1 MLKCDNYDNH
11 NNDNDNDKHDD
22 CYDIHDNGEQY
33 LNFTRMWQWAR
44 EASFLTAHVQ
54 PYGYEQCSLC
64 SVCSGSFLAFW
75 LFQGEVTAHSRKY
88 DDDNDDIYD
97 NDNNDNDDNVGYV

>member
-1 MLKCDNYDNH
+1 MTK
-11 NNDNDNDKHDD
+11 
-22 CYDIHDNGEQY
+22 
-33 LNFTRMWQWAR
+33 
-44 EASFLTAHVQ
+44 
-54 PYGYEQCSLC
+54 CSLC
-64 SVCSGSFLAFW
+64 SNSCSDFAHPFLLAFW

>member
-1 MLKCDNYDNH
+1 MTSQ
-11 NNDNDNDKHDD
+11 
-22 CYDIHDNGEQY
+22 IHSVGD
-33 LNFTRMWQWAR
+33 
-44 EASFLTAHVQ
+44 LTMIK
-54 PYGYEQCSLC
+54 SNLC
-64 SVCSGSFLAFW
+64 SVCSGSFSAFW